1 MTMATGIR
9 RDTRNE
15 HGHSAKLI
23 RLGRTRC
30 LQHKVMSVRRTAS
43 RALWGDFRKPRTS
56 SVVLNL
62 GNIAMLDS
70 TMIELSRWQFAMT
83 AMYHFLFVPLTLGL
97 AWILVIMESV
107 YVMTGREIYRD
118 MTKFWGKLFGINFAL
133 GVTTGLTMEFQ
144 FGTNWSYYS
153 HYVGDVFGAPLAIEG
168 LMAFF
173 LESTFIGLFFLG
185 WERLSK
191 RQHLTV
197 TFLMALASN
206 LSALWILVANG
217 WMQNPVGAEFSYE
230 TMRMEMTNFMDVVL
244 NPVAQVKFVHTVAAG
259 YVTASMFVLGISS
272 WYMLKGRD
280 LAFAKRS
287 FSVAI
292 GFGLAGILSVI
303 LLGDESGYEV
313 GDVQKVKLA
322 AIEAEWH
329 SEPAPAGFTIIGF
342 PSNEDEETHGA
353 IKIPWLL
360 GLIATRSLDTE
371 VKGLKDLMVDHEIRI
386 RSGMIAYAYL
396 QRLRGDQDTPENRAV
411 FEDHKDDLGYGL
423 LLKRYTDDPSQA
435 TEEQIRMAVKDS
447 IPEVAPLFWSFRVMV
462 AAGFWMLAL
471 MILGFYFN
479 AKRVIQEK
487 RWLLRLFLWSIPVP
501 WIAAET
507 GWFVAEF
514 GRQPWAIGEVL
525 PTSIAASSLAASDLI
540 ISLSA
545 FILFYTVLLIIE
557 MYLMF
562 KFGRQ
567 GPSSLH
573 TGRYHDEEAA
583 TASRST
589 TAGGPAPVLAPQK
602 RQD

>member
-1 MTMATGIR
+1 
-9 RDTRNE
+9 
-15 HGHSAKLI
+15 
-23 RLGRTRC
+23 
-30 LQHKVMSVRRTAS
+30 
-43 RALWGDFRKPRTS
+43 
-56 SVVLNL
+56 
-62 GNIAMLDS
+62 MLDS
-70 TMIELSRWQFAMT
+70 TMIELSRWQFALT

-97 AWILVIMESV
+97 SWILVIMESV

-144 FGTNWSYYS
+144 FGTNWAYYS

-191 RQHLTV
+191 RQHLGV
-197 TFLMALASN
+197 TFLMALGSN

-230 TMRMEMTNFMDVVL
+230 TMRMEMTSFVDL
-244 NPVAQVKFVHTVAAG
+244 LFNPVAQVKFVHTAAAG
-259 YVTASMFVLGISS
+259 YVTASMFVLGISA

-287 FSVAI
+287 FSVAV
-292 GFGLAGILSVI
+292 GFGLASILSVI

-329 SEPAPAGFTIIGF
+329 SEPPPAAFTLIGF
-342 PSNEDEETHGA
+342 PSNDDEETHRA
-353 IKIPWLL
+353 IKVPWLL
-360 GLIATRSLDTE
+360 GLIATRSLDQE
-371 VKGLKDLMVDHEIRI
+371 VRGLKDLLHDHEIRI
-386 RSGMIAYAYL
+386 RSGMVAYEYL
-396 QRLRGDQDTPENRAV
+396 QRLRGGQDTPTNRAV
-411 FEDHKDDLGYGL
+411 FEDHKADLGYGL
-423 LLKRYTDDPSQA
+423 LLKRYTENPAAAS
-435 TEEQIRMAVKDS
+435 EEQIRMAVKDS

-462 AAGFWMLAL
+462 AAGFWMLFL
-471 MILGFYFN
+471 LILGFYYN

-525 PTSIAASSLAASDLI
+525 PTSIAASSLSPGHLM

-545 FILFYTVLLIIE
+545 FILFYTGLFIIE
-557 MYLMF
+557 MFLMF

-573 TGRYHDEEAA
+573 TGRYHHERDMADA
-583 TASRST
+583 PPVAG
-589 TAGGPAPVLAPQK
+589 GGPAPALAPQ
-602 RQD
+602 RHQD